1 MESKM
6 QNEESKLQNQDKE
19 KPEFRDEES
28 AFITKETVVEEM
40 AIDGICGVY

>member
-6 QNEESKLQNQDKE
+6 QNEEIKLQSQNKE
-19 KPEFRDEES
+19 KPEFRDEEN
-28 AFITKETVVEEM
+28 AFVTKETVVEEM